1 MGSSP
6 YNGEGSKDV
15 EANSMRQTRV
25 TVFALM
31 AVGAAAIALDARVQ
45 GPATMRAE
53 NVVLVTLDGARWQD
67 IFGGIDLDILRSTS
81 GDTAVEKTE
90 TYQRFWAP
98 TAAERRAKVKPFL
111 WNRLVAQEGF
121 IAGNRALGSRME
133 VANTHRFSY
142 PGYSELLTGAPHDDL
157 ITSNDNRRY
166 PYLTV
171 LEWLRKDLQLPASG
185 VAVFGSWETFNYI
198 GEREEGAITINA
210 GYEDVAGADPEVRT
224 LNELQRLTPN
234 GFHGARHDIYTY
246 RFARAHLQAAR
257 PRVLYLA
264 FDETDDWAHLK
275 RYDLVLDALHR
286 SDAQLEQ
293 LWNWL
298 QADPQYRGTTTLML
312 TVDHGRGRTPADWT
326 DHGKEVVGAHET
338 WLGCFGPTVTARG
351 ERKAGD
357 TLYQKQVAGTIA
369 TLLGRNFASAVP
381 GAAAP
386 IRECLGAP

>member
-1 MGSSP
+1 MGQ
-6 YNGEGSKDV
+6 
-15 EANSMRQTRV
+15 ARV
-25 TVFALM
+25 TAFALM
-31 AVGAAAIALDARVQ
+31 AVAAAAMGLHARAQAPAAARV
-45 GPATMRAE
+45 E

-67 IFGGIDLDILRSTS
+67 IFGGLDLDILRSTS

-90 TYQRFWAP
+90 TYQRFWAA
-98 TAAERRAKVKPFL
+98 TAAERRAKVMPFL
-111 WNRLVAQEGF
+111 WNRLVTQEGF
-121 IAGNRALGSRME
+121 LAGNRALDSRVE
-133 VANTHRFSY
+133 VANTLRFSY
-142 PGYSELLTGAPHDDL
+142 PGYSELLTGAPHDEA

-166 PYLTV
+166 PFLTV

-185 VAVFGSWETFNYI
+185 VAAFGSWETFNYI
-198 GEREEGAITINA
+198 AEREEGAITINA
-210 GYEDVAGADPEVRT
+210 GYEDFAGADPEMRT
-224 LNELQRLTPN
+224 LSELQHLTPN

-257 PRVLYLA
+257 PRVLYMA

-298 QADPQYRGTTTLML
+298 QAGPQYRGKTALVL

-326 DHGKEVVGAHET
+326 GHGKDVVGAHET
-338 WLGCFGPTVTARG
+338 WLGCFGPTVNARG
-351 ERKAGD
+351 ERSGGD
-357 TLYQKQVAGTIA
+357 PLYQKQVAGTIA
-369 TLLGRNFASAVP
+369 ALLGRDFTAAVP
-381 GAAAP
+381 AAAAP